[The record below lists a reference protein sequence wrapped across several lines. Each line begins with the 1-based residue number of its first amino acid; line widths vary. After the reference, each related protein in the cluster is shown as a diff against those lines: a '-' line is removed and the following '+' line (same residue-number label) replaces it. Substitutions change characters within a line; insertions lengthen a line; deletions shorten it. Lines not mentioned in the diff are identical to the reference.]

1 MTQKTVF
8 ISYSH
13 DSEAHREQVLGLSER
28 LRRDGVVT
36 LLDRYINGT
45 PSEGWP
51 RWMLNQLD
59 GADFVLVVCTP
70 TYYRRFRGHEEPGKG
85 KGVDWEGALITQEMY
100 DARSKTLRFVPI
112 FLTEADE
119 SCIPEPLRAQT
130 HYTPTSPAQYDS
142 LYDFP
147 LGQAGVEPGPVGVPK
162 IKPRAQGTPLSFAS
176 AELVPALGSGTCQA
190 ELHHIDQ
197 HAPENLIGREAEL
210 ALLHTAWSQAVNEAN
225 KRPRILCLVAMG
237 GEGKTS
243 LVAKWAAELAHA
255 GWAGCDAVFAWSF
268 YSQGTREQTAASS
281 DLFLAEALRFFGD
294 AALAQSN
301 QSGMDKAR
309 RLAQLVAG
317 RRTLLILDGLE
328 PLQYAPTSPTP
339 GELRDTAMA
348 VLLKALALN
357 NRRLCVLTTR
367 YAVADLRNYLQ
378 TTVLEHPLLRLSEAA
393 GVQLLQSLGVHGA
406 QSELATLVNDVRGH
420 ALSLNLLGSYLRDAH
435 GGDVR
440 QHDQVKLEEAD
451 AEEQGGHAFRV
462 MDAYVQWLTSPD
474 KNAKEAKRG
483 QRAMAVL
490 NMLGLF
496 DRPASADCLHA
507 LLKAPSIAGLTE
519 AFAAITEA
527 QRNIDYTRLEAAK
540 LLTVNRNANGALL
553 SLDAHPLVRE
563 YFGKALKTQQP
574 QAWCDAHRR
583 IYVHLCSATKEG
595 KQPTLEDLQP
605 LYQAVVHGCLAG
617 LTQRACDDVYN
628 TRICRDAEA
637 YSTKKLGSIATDLG
651 ALACFFESPW
661 QHVSPALNVRDQA
674 WLQNEA
680 AYRLRALGRL
690 GESLEPMRMVLQ
702 RCVQQENWNGAS
714 IVASNLS
721 ELILTLGH
729 IQGNALNSALQ
740 VAAQAVVYADRSGDA
755 FLQLSNRATH
765 ADALHQAGQQA
776 EARRLFCEAENLQAQ
791 MQTNYP
797 LLYSLQGFQYADLL
811 MTQAE
816 RAAWRACLQR
826 ADGHSAILA
835 DELIDMQQR
844 ATQTLQWA
852 KDNNTSLL
860 DIALNHLTLG
870 RTMLHTAVLQAGI
883 LDTIALVWVADG
895 HIATEINQAVNSMRH
910 AGQQQFIPLALL
922 TRAWLRHLQGHATG
936 PNSAQTDLDEAWEIA
951 ERGPMPLFQTDIY
964 LHRARLFLH
973 QSPYPWRN
981 ADGSPRSPQDD
992 LAAARQLIFKHGYL
1006 RRQEEL
1012 ADAEAAAGVTVL
1024 NHPV

>member
-130 HYTPTSPAQYDS
+130 HYTPKVQAQYDS
-142 LYDFP
+142 LYDFL

-339 GELRDTAMA
+339 GELRDSTMA
-348 VLLKALALN
+348 VLLKALAVN
-357 NRRLCVLTTR
+357 NRGLCVLTTR
-367 YAVADLRNYLQ
+367 YAVADMRNYLQ
-378 TTVLEHPLLRLSEAA
+378 TTVQEHPLLRLSEAA

-406 QSELATLVNDVRGH
+406 LSELASLVNDVRGH

-440 QHDQVKLEEAD
+440 KRDQVKLEEAD

-462 MDAYVQWLTSPD
+462 MDAYVQWLTSPE

-483 QRAMAVL
+483 HRAMAVL

-507 LLKAPSIAGLTE
+507 LLKAPSIAGLTD

-527 QRNIDYTRLEAAK
+527 QRNIVYTRLEAAR
-540 LLTVNRNANGALL
+540 LLTVNRNASGALL

-563 YFGKALKTQQP
+563 YFGKALKAQQP

-583 IYVHLCSATKEG
+583 IYEHLCTTTKEG

-605 LYQAVVHGCLAG
+605 LYQALVHGCLAG
-617 LTQRACDDVYN
+617 LMHRACDEVYN
-628 TRICRDAEA
+628 TRIYRRGEA
-637 YSTKKLGSIATDLG
+637 YSTKRLGAFSSDLG
-651 ALACFFESPW
+651 AVACFFEQPW
-661 QHVSPALNVRDQA
+661 ERVSPSLTEGDQA
-674 WLQNEA
+674 WLLNA
-680 AYRLRALGRL
+680 AAFSLRALGRL
-690 GESLEPMRMVLQ
+690 GEALEPMQAGLQ
-702 RCVQQENWNGAS
+702 ILVQQANWKQAAIS
-714 IVASNLS
+714 ASNLS
-721 ELILTLGH
+721 ELALTLGH
-729 IQGNALNSALQ
+729 VQGNDPSSALQ
-740 VAAQAVVYADRSGDA
+740 SAAQAVVYADRSGDA
-755 FLQLSNRATH
+755 FQQMGKRTTH
-765 ADALHQAGQQA
+765 ADALHQVGQQA
-776 EARRLFCEAENLQAQ
+776 EAMWLFREAEAIQAKRQ
-791 MQTNYP
+791 PSHP
-797 LLYSLQGFQYADLL
+797 LLYSLQGFKYVDLL
-811 MTQAE
+811 LELAE
-816 RAAWRACLQR
+816 QAAWCAC
-826 ADGHSAILA
+826 
-835 DELIDMQQR
+835 MQLVGDHPVRLTEVLTEVEQR

-852 KDNNTSLL
+852 STQNWPLT
-860 DIALNHLTLG
+860 IALDHLVLG
-870 RTMLHTAVLQAGI
+870 RTALYAAVLQVVI
-883 LDTIALVWVADG
+883 LDPAAPAWAANG
-895 HIATEINQAVNSMRH
+895 RIATEIDQAVDGLRR
-910 AGQQQFIPLALL
+910 AGVQDHIPRALL
-922 TRAWLRHLQGHATG
+922 TRAWLRHLQGHTTG

-973 QSPYPWRN
+973 QSPYPWHN

-1012 ADAEAAAGVTVL
+1012 ADAEAAAGVAVL

>member
-13 DSEAHREQVLGLSER
+13 DSEAHREQVLNLSER
-28 LRRDGVVT
+28 LRLDGVETV
-36 LLDRYINGT
+36 LDRYINGT

-59 GADFVLVVCTP
+59 VADFVLVVCTP

-100 DARSKTLRFVPI
+100 DARSKTLRFIPI
-112 FLTEADE
+112 FLAAADE
-119 SCIPEPLRAQT
+119 SCIPEPMRAQT
-130 HYTPTSPAQYDS
+130 HYTPTLQAQYDS
-142 LYDFP
+142 LYDFL

-162 IKPRAQGTPLSFAS
+162 IKPRVQGTPLSFAS
-176 AELVPALGSGTCQA
+176 AEHVPVLDVGTCQA

-197 HAPENLIGREAEL
+197 HAPENLIGRDAEL
-210 ALLHTAWSQAVNEAN
+210 ALLHTAWSQAVNEAS
-225 KRPRILCLVAMG
+225 KRPHILSLVAMG

-255 GWAGCDAVFAWSF
+255 GWVGCDAVFAWSF
-268 YSQGTREQTAASS
+268 YSQGTREQMAASS

-301 QSGMDKAR
+301 QSGFDKAR

-328 PLQYAPTSPTP
+328 PLQYAPTSLTP
-339 GELRDTAMA
+339 GELRDSAMA

-357 NRRLCVLTTR
+357 NPGLCVLTTR

-378 TTVLEHPLLRLSEAA
+378 TTVQEHSLLRLSEAA
-393 GVQLLQSLGVHGA
+393 GVQLLQSLGVQGA

-440 QHDQVKLEEAD
+440 QRDQVKLEEAD

-483 QRAMAVL
+483 HRAMAVL

-507 LLKAPSIAGLTE
+507 LLKAPSIAGLTD

-527 QRNIDYTRLEAAK
+527 QRNIVYTRLEAAR
-540 LLTVNRNANGALL
+540 LLTVKRNASGALL

-563 YFGKALKTQQP
+563 YFGKALKAQLP
-574 QAWCDAHRR
+574 QAWRDAHRR
-583 IYVHLCSATKEG
+583 IYEHLCASTKEG

-617 LTQRACDDVYN
+617 LVQRACGEVYYA
-628 TRICRDAEA
+628 RICRKDEA
-637 YSTKKLGSIATDLG
+637 YSTKKLGAFSSDLG
-651 ALACFFESPW
+651 AIACFFEQPW
-661 QHVSPALNVRDQA
+661 QCVSPSLTEDAQA
-674 WLQNEA
+674 WLLNQA
-680 AYRLRALGRL
+680 AFSLRALGRL
-690 GESLEPMRMVLQ
+690 GKALDPLRAGLQ
-702 RCVQQENWNGAS
+702 MCLQQEKWAEAAR
-714 IVASNLS
+714 VANNLS
-721 ELILTLGH
+721 ELALTLGH
-729 IQGNALNSALQ
+729 IQGDDPSSALHS
-740 VAAQAVVYADRSGDA
+740 ATQAVVYADRSGDA
-755 FLQLSNRATH
+755 FEQLSKRTTH
-765 ADALHQAGQQA
+765 ADALHQAGQQVEALQLFREA
-776 EARRLFCEAENLQAQ
+776 EAMQAKNQ
-791 MQTNYP
+791 PSYP
-797 LLYSLQGFQYADLL
+797 QLYSLQGFQYADLL
-811 MTQAE
+811 MVQAE
-816 RAAWRACLQR
+816 RAAWHACLQPAGDHPAR
-826 ADGHSAILA
+826 
-835 DELIDMQQR
+835 LIKVLDDVEQR
-844 ATQTLQWA
+844 ASKALAVVLNGSRTLL
-852 KDNNTSLL
+852 S
-860 DIALNHLTLG
+860 IALNHLTSG
-870 RTMLHTAVLQAGI
+870 RTTLYATVLQAGI
-883 LDTIALVWVADG
+883 LDPTAPAWAANG
-895 HIATEINQAVNSMRH
+895 RIATEINQAVDGLRR
-910 AGQQQFIPLALL
+910 AGTQDHIPRALL

-936 PNSAQTDLDEAWEIA
+936 PDSAQTDLDDAWEIA
-951 ERGPMPLFQTDIY
+951 ERGPMPLFQTDIH

-973 QSPYPWRN
+973 QLPYPWHN

-992 LAAARQLIFKHGYL
+992 LAAARHLIFKHGYL

-1012 ADAEAAAGVTVL
+1012 EDAEAAAGMMC
-1024 NHPV
+1024 